1 MQVMPDRIYLHEHPE
16 FYDLIRI
23 VADDQKIDPYLA
35 EKDYWIMHCLYSL
48 KEAGYDF
55 QLKGGTSLSKGYGII
70 HRFSEDI
77 DIHISPPEEMDVKT
91 SQKQDKKKHRESRKQ
106 YYGYLAESIN
116 IPGIIR
122 VERDVEFDTSPKYFS
137 GGIRLYYN
145 AKFPSDGS
153 AKEGVL
159 LEAGFDDVAPN
170 YPVDINSWALD
181 FAQERNVDVID
192 NKAIQVLCYD
202 PGYTF
207 VEKLQAIVTKFRQQ
221 QEGAEFPRNF
231 MRHYYDIFCLLK
243 YERVQEFIGTD
254 SYKEHKKKRF
264 PAKDKEVPLDESE
277 ALLLNDVTVRELYK
291 KEYEKRPGL
300 YYRGQPP
307 FEEILALIHTNIE
320 RL

>member
-1 MQVMPDRIYLHEHPE
+1 MPDKIYLHEHQE

-48 KEAGYDF
+48 KDAGYSF

-77 DIHISPPEEMDVKT
+77 DIHITPPEGMDVKT
-91 SQKQDKKKHRESRKQ
+91 SRKQDKKQHRESRKK
-106 YYGYLAESIN
+106 YYDYLAENISIS
-116 IPGIIR
+116 GIIR
-122 VERDVEFDTSPKYFS
+122 VERDVEFDDTKKYFS
-137 GGIRLYYN
+137 GGIRLYYD
-145 AKFPSDGS
+145 AKFPSDDS
-153 AKEGVL
+153 VKEGVL
-159 LEAGFDDVAPN
+159 LEVGFDDVAPN
-170 YPVDINSWALD
+170 YPIDINSWALN
-181 FAQERNVDVID
+181 FAQERNVEVID
-192 NKAIQVLCYD
+192 NKAIQIPCYE

-207 VEKLQAIVTKFRQQ
+207 VEKLQAIVTKFRKQ
-221 QEGAEFPRNF
+221 QEGNQFPSNF
-231 MRHYYDIFCLLK
+231 MRHYYDVFCLLQDK
-243 YERVQEFIGTD
+243 RVLEFIGTD

-277 ALLLNDVTVRELYK
+277 ALLLNDATIRELYK

-300 YYRGQPP
+300 YYRGQPS
-307 FEEILALIHTNIE
+307 FEEILALIHSNIE